1 MTEKNLLD
9 PELVK
14 KIHFVGIGGISMSG
28 LAEILLDQG
37 YKISGSDIK
46 ASSISDRLIS
56 KGVKFYLGHS
66 GDNIENPELVIY
78 TAAVKKDNPELVKA
92 QELGIKTIERS
103 VLLGQ
108 IMKQYPYSINV
119 SGTHGKTTTT
129 SMITMIMIEA
139 GFDPTVHIGGH
150 LNAIGGNTKIG
161 GNKYF
166 IAEACEYVESFL
178 KFYPFMGVILNIE
191 ADHLDYFKGIEHI
204 KESFIKFAC
213 LIPKEGYL
221 IAGIDDSNTKDILDK
236 IGCNIVTYGINSKDA
251 MWQARDIHFND
262 EGLGSYT
269 LYNSN
274 EEIAKINLGVT
285 GMHNIGNSLAAAAAC
300 YTIGCSV
307 ESIIKGLKNF
317 SGTHRRFELKGLSN
331 DIKVIDDYAHHPSEI
346 AATLNAAKNVP
357 HNKLWC
363 VFQPHTYTRTKA
375 LLNDFSK
382 SFNDADYVIVSDIY
396 AAREPDNGEIN
407 SLMLSDKINEVSP
420 KAKYMK
426 CFEDIANYLHE
437 KASPGDLIITMGA
450 GDIYRV
456 GEIFLGG
463 TDALRN

>member
-9 PELVK
+9 PKLIK

-28 LAEILLDQG
+28 LAEILLNQG
-37 YKISGSDIK
+37 YEITGSDMK
-46 ASSISDRLIS
+46 ASSITDRLINI
-56 KGVKFYLGHS
+56 GVKFYQGHNS
-66 GDNIENPELVIY
+66 DNIENPDLVIY
-78 TAAVKKDNPELVKA
+78 TAAVKKDNPELIKA

-108 IMKQYPYSINV
+108 IMKQYPYSVNV

-129 SMITMIMIEA
+129 SMVTMIMMEA
-139 GFDPTVHIGGH
+139 GLDPTVHIGGQ

-166 IAEACEYVESFL
+166 VAEACEYVESFL
-178 KFYPFMGVILNIE
+178 QFYPFMGIILNIE
-191 ADHLDYFKGIEHI
+191 ADHLDYFKGIGHI
-204 KESFIKFAC
+204 KESFIKFAR

-221 IAGIDDSNTKDILDK
+221 VACIDDSNTKDILSK
-236 IGCNIVTYGINSKDA
+236 IDCNIITYGINSEDA
-251 MWQARDIHFND
+251 LWQAKNIQFDD
-262 EGLGSYT
+262 AGLGSYT
-269 LYNSN
+269 LYKSN
-274 EEIAKINLGVT
+274 KEIAKINLGVT
-285 GMHNIGNSLAAAAAC
+285 GKHNISNSLAAAAAC
-300 YTIGCSV
+300 YTIGCSI
-307 ESIIKGLKNF
+307 ESIKSGLSKF

-346 AATLNAAKNVP
+346 VATLNAARNVP

-375 LLNDFSK
+375 LLSDFSK

-407 SLMLSDKINEVSP
+407 SLILSDKINEVSP
-420 KAKYMK
+420 KAKYIK
-426 CFEDIANYLHE
+426 GFEDIANYLHE
-437 KASPGDLIITMGA
+437 KASSGDLIITMGA

-456 GEIFLGG
+456 GEIFL
-463 TDALRN
+463 DMQSNA